1 MISHKLLSVGALA
14 LVVSGCSSFMP
25 YSSQFSC
32 KNDDHGR
39 CIEPLNAYA
48 VAVTETEDSLPGT
61 VDRGVAVN
69 PNAEKKGRG
78 RSWRSRGGRRISE
91 PQPIPNSDGDTQ
103 LVGYTPATGYEGY
116 QQALYREL
124 TGMIDRP
131 ETPML
136 TPPKT
141 VRTLIL
147 PYSDSQAAGTLY
159 MPRFVYSIVESP
171 RFVMGNYLTRQQ
183 DDDLASF
190 LAAGRLNGEDGVFQG
205 TEGPTGEPL
214 DLRLPEPSGPEL
226 PSPDADPAEGL
237 LPTLT
242 SLEARTR
249 RASDGGQ

>member
-1 MISHKLLSVGALA
+1 
-14 LVVSGCSSFMP
+14 MP
-25 YSSQFSC
+25 YSSKFSC

-48 VAVTETEDSLPGT
+48 VAVEGTQDTLPGT
-61 VDRGVAVN
+61 IDRGEPVN
-69 PNAEKKGRG
+69 PKADKRGRG
-78 RSWRSRGGRRISE
+78 RSWRSGGGSRRQE
-91 PQPIPNSDGDTQ
+91 PQPVPSQGDPNLQ
-103 LVGYTPATGYEGY
+103 LVGYSQATGYEGY

-124 TGMIDRP
+124 TGMIDSP

-147 PYSDSQAAGTLY
+147 PYSDNQATGTLY

-171 RFVMGNYLTRQQ
+171 RFVMGNYLTRQK

-190 LAAGRLNGEDGVFQG
+190 LAAGRLGGEDGVFEG

-226 PSPDADPAEGL
+226 PPADPKPVEGL

-242 SLEARTR
+242 SLEARSR
-249 RASDGGQ
+249 GAADGGQ